1 MDLRRLLRPAAMA
14 AAGLL
19 LVGLGLLLGRLT
31 APSGNAP
38 EPAPLSVPAP
48 APLTPGEPGRTV
60 RLFFADP
67 ETTALREVSRQVPQ
81 GVTPVEEAKRLL
93 DELIRGPGDA
103 LAPTIPEG
111 TRVRQ
116 LYIDGEGTAYVDFTR
131 ELQANHA
138 GGTAGEL
145 LTIYSIVDTLASNL
159 EQVKRVQLLVEG
171 AEITTLAGHIDARRP
186 FTPRYT
192 FESAR

>member
-1 MDLRRLLRPAAMA
+1 MDLRRFLRPAAVA
-14 AAGLL
+14 AAGLA

-38 EPAPLSVPAP
+38 EPLPLSVPAP
-48 APLTPGEPGRTV
+48 APLTPAEPGRTV

-111 TRVRQ
+111 ARVRQ

>member
-1 MDLRRLLRPAAMA
+1 MELRPWLRPAAV
-14 AAGLL
+14 AAGGLA

-31 APSGNAP
+31 GPSGNAP
-38 EPAPLSVPAP
+38 EPPPLSAPPP
-48 APLTPGEPGRTV
+48 APLTPGAAGRTV

-67 ETTALREVSRQVPQ
+67 ETTALREESRQLPQ
-81 GVTPVEEAKRLL
+81 GVTAVEEAMRLL
-93 DELIRGPGDA
+93 DELIRGPGEA

-116 LYIDGEGTAYVDFTR
+116 LHIDGEGTAYVDFTR

-171 AEITTLAGHIDARRP
+171 AEINTLAGHVDARRP

>member
-1 MDLRRLLRPAAMA
+1 MDLSGLSRPAAIA
-14 AAGLL
+14 AAAFTVLG
-19 LVGLGLLLGRLT
+19 VGVLLGRLM
-31 APSGNAP
+31 APSGVGPEPPPLTAP
-38 EPAPLSVPAP
+38 EPPLA
-48 APLTPGEPGRTV
+48 PGESGRAV

-67 ETTALREVSRQVPQ
+67 ENTALREESRQVPQ
-81 GVTPVEEAKRLL
+81 GVTPTEEARRLL
-93 DELIRGPGDA
+93 DELIRGPGGE

-111 TRVRQ
+111 ARVRQ

-131 ELQANHA
+131 ELQANHP

-171 AEITTLAGHIDARRP
+171 GEITTLAGHVDARRP

>member
-1 MDLRRLLRPAAMA
+1 MDLRPFLRPAILA
-14 AAGLL
+14 AAALT
-19 LVGLGLLLGRLT
+19 LVGLGLLLGWLL
-31 APSGNAP
+31 APSRLDP
-38 EPAPLSVPAP
+38 SPAPLPRPGLPSA
-48 APLTPGEPGRTV
+48 TPGQAGRDV

-67 ETTALREVSRQVPQ
+67 DTTALREESRRLPQ
-81 GVTPVEEAKRLL
+81 GATPGEEGRRLL
-93 DELIRGPGDA
+93 DELIRGPGGT

-111 TRVRQ
+111 ARVRQ

-131 ELQANHA
+131 ELQANHT

-171 AEITTLAGHIDARRP
+171 AEINTLAGHIDARRP
-186 FTPRYT
+186 FTPRFT
-192 FESAR
+192 FESVR

>member
-1 MDLRRLLRPAAMA
+1 MDLRRWLPAAAVA
-14 AAGLL
+14 AGGLL
-19 LVGLGLLLGRLT
+19 LIGLGILLGRVT
-31 APSGNAP
+31 VPSDIP
-38 EPAPLSVPAP
+38 REPLPPPVAIPAP
-48 APLTPGEPGRTV
+48 ATPGEAGRKV
-60 RLFFADP
+60 RLFFADA
-67 ETTALREVSRQVPQ
+67 ETTALREESRQLPE
-81 GVTPVEEAKRLL
+81 GVTAVEDARRLL
-93 DELIRGPGDA
+93 DELIRGPGGT

-111 TRVRQ
+111 ARVRQ
-116 LYIDGEGTAYVDFTR
+116 VYIDGEGTAYVDFTR
-131 ELQANHA
+131 EFQANHP

-186 FTPRYT
+186 FVPRYT

>member
-1 MDLRRLLRPAAMA
+1 MDLRRLLRPAAVA

-111 TRVRQ
+111 ARVRQ

>member
-1 MDLRRLLRPAAMA
+1 MDLRRLSRPAAIA
-14 AAGLL
+14 AATLALL
-19 LVGLGLLLGRLT
+19 GVGVLLGRLM
-31 APSGNAP
+31 APSGVGPEPPPLTAP
-38 EPAPLSVPAP
+38 EPPPLA
-48 APLTPGEPGRTV
+48 PGESGRAV

-67 ETTALREVSRQVPQ
+67 DNTALREESRQVPQ
-81 GVTPVEEAKRLL
+81 GVTPTEEARRLL
-93 DELIRGPGDA
+93 DELIRGPGGE

-111 TRVRQ
+111 ARVRQ

-186 FTPRYT
+186 FTPRYSFKST
-192 FESAR
+192 R

>member
-1 MDLRRLLRPAAMA
+1 MDLRRFLRPAAVA
-14 AAGLL
+14 AAGLA

-48 APLTPGEPGRTV
+48 APLTPGEAGRTV

-111 TRVRQ
+111 ARVRQ

>member
-1 MDLRRLLRPAAMA
+1 MDLRRWLPAAA
-14 AAGLL
+14 VAAGALL
-19 LVGLGLLLGRLT
+19 LIGLGILLGRLT
-31 APSGNAP
+31 GPSDIPSEPPEAPLP
-38 EPAPLSVPAP
+38 TPAPVSPEEA
-48 APLTPGEPGRTV
+48 GRKV

-67 ETTALREVSRQVPQ
+67 ETTTLREESRQLPE
-81 GVTPVEEAKRLL
+81 GVTAVEDARRLL
-93 DELIRGPGDA
+93 EELIRGPGGT

-131 ELQANHA
+131 ELQANHP

-145 LTIYSIVDTLASNL
+145 LTIYSIVDTLTSNL

-171 AEITTLAGHIDARRP
+171 AEITTLAGHIDSRRP
-186 FTPRYT
+186 FVPRYT
-192 FESAR
+192 FDSTR

>member
-1 MDLRRLLRPAAMA
+1 MDLRRFLRPAAVA
-14 AAGLL
+14 AAGLA

-111 TRVRQ
+111 ARVRQ